1 MPPRDAIA
9 TPRGHRCE
17 ATCSACV
24 FPDRS
29 QGPPNRVL
37 ADPTTLTRPPSHG
50 GCPTLSD
57 PTDQTQPLP
66 VGRSDHQ
73 QQVDPAE
80 IREGLA
86 LSHQRRDLPRAE
98 ERTWTL
104 LANTE
109 ARSHLYRHQQAT
121 LIARK
126 EINLQPGHSQ
136 VVLND
141 GPACSTKAFTRQGF
155 RSSPPPLLCR
165 LHENSIRVRA

>member
-1 MPPRDAIA
+1 M
-9 TPRGHRCE
+9 
-17 ATCSACV
+17 
-24 FPDRS
+24 
-29 QGPPNRVL
+29 L

-57 PTDQTQPLP
+57 PANQTQPLP

-80 IREGLA
+80 LREGLA
-86 LSHQRRDLPRAE
+86 LSHQRRNLPRAE

-109 ARSHLYRHQQAT
+109 ARSHLYRNQQAT

-126 EINLQPGHSQ
+126 EIDLKAGNSQ

-141 GPACSTKAFTRQGF
+141 GPSCITKAFTRQLL
-155 RSSPPPLLCR
+155 RPSPPPLLCR
-165 LHENSIRVRA
+165 LHGHSIRVKA

>member
-1 MPPRDAIA
+1 M
-9 TPRGHRCE
+9 
-17 ATCSACV
+17 
-24 FPDRS
+24 
-29 QGPPNRVL
+29 L

-57 PTDQTQPLP
+57 PANQTQPLP

-80 IREGLA
+80 LREGLA
-86 LSHQRRDLPRAE
+86 LSRQRRDLPCAE

-109 ARSHLYRHQQAT
+109 ARSHLYRNQQAT

-126 EINLQPGHSQ
+126 EINLQPGHSH
-136 VVLND
+136 VALNNH
-141 GPACSTKAFTRQGF
+141 PACGAKAFARQFF
-155 RSSPPPLLCR
+155 RPSASQLLRR
-165 LHENSIRVRA
+165 LHENSIRARA

>member
-17 ATCSACV
+17 TTCSACV

-50 GCPTLSD
+50 GGPTLSN
-57 PTDQTQPLP
+57 PANQTQPLH

-80 IREGLA
+80 LREGLA
-86 LSHQRRDLPRAE
+86 LSRQRRDLPCAE

-109 ARSHLYRHQQAT
+109 ARSHLYRNQQAT

-126 EINLQPGHSQ
+126 EIDLKAGNSQ

-141 GPACSTKAFTRQGF
+141 GPSCST
-155 RSSPPPLLCR
+155 
-165 LHENSIRVRA
+165 

>member
-1 MPPRDAIA
+1 
-9 TPRGHRCE
+9 
-17 ATCSACV
+17 
-24 FPDRS
+24 
-29 QGPPNRVL
+29 VL
-37 ADPTTLTRPPSHG
+37 PDPTTLTRPPSHG

-57 PTDQTQPLP
+57 ATNQTQPLP

-80 IREGLA
+80 LREGLA
-86 LSHQRRDLPRAE
+86 LSHQHRNLPRAE

-109 ARSHLYRHQQAT
+109 ARSHLYRNQQAT

-126 EINLQPGHSQ
+126 EINLQPGHSN
-136 VVLND
+136 VALNNH
-141 GPACSTKAFTRQGF
+141 PACGAKAFTRQGF

>member
-1 MPPRDAIA
+1 M
-9 TPRGHRCE
+9 
-17 ATCSACV
+17 
-24 FPDRS
+24 
-29 QGPPNRVL
+29 L

-57 PTDQTQPLP
+57 AANQTQPLH

-80 IREGLA
+80 LREGLA
-86 LSHQRRDLPRAE
+86 LSHQRRNLPRAE

-109 ARSHLYRHQQAT
+109 ARSHLYRNQQAT

-126 EINLQPGHSQ
+126 EIDLQPGHSH
-136 VVLND
+136 VALNNH
-141 GPACSTKAFTRQGF
+141 PACSAKAFTRQGF

-165 LHENSIRVRA
+165 LHENSIRARA